1 MRVQYILHLLQT
13 NTFQAVLVTD
23 GTNSFTIFIYRCG
36 DIQWDVEAVSRGATI
51 GFGAGSELFSNHRLT
66 LVQDATSIDCLNT
79 PDNQFF
85 TVLYDI
91 SNFMEGKVNKLF
103 CCLKYIVVNAMS

>member
-1 MRVQYILHLLQT
+1 M
-13 NTFQAVLVTD
+13 TD
-23 GTNSFTIFIYRCG
+23 GTNSFAIFIYRCG
-36 DIQWDVEAVSRGATI
+36 DIQWDFEGPGFGSGIAGGATI

-66 LVQDATSIDCLNT
+66 LIQDTTSIDCLNT

-91 SNFMEGKVNKLF
+91 SNFVKGKT
-103 CCLKYIVVNAMS
+103 